1 MSPAVPAK
9 RRKAGE
15 DGGGDGGDGGAL
27 PPGLSRSEL
36 VRLVDRR
43 VAEVVESRTAE
54 LEGRVDA
61 LRRENEGLRLKCES
75 LERSVRVLKKERG
88 GDAGEDGGRDGPG
101 RKGEDDA

>member
-1 MSPAVPAK
+1 MAPAVPAK
-9 RRKAGE
+9 RRKAG
-15 DGGGDGGDGGAL
+15 DDGGDGGVGVAL

-36 VRLVDRR
+36 VRLVDRH
-43 VAEVVESRTAE
+43 VTDAVESRTAE

-88 GDAGEDGGRDGPG
+88 GEDGGKDGG
-101 RKGEDDA
+101 KDDA